1 MSTDQELAERL
12 YPQLAKATGA
22 PPAQRVTREAE
33 TRQTTAKQDVV
44 DVGPEAADIEAGR
57 KAYDQLERPAMKQ
70 YWRVLEL
77 AGLPAG
83 MSTQLHD
90 SAWVFGLGRSVAEE
104 LLAKQAAEHEREF
117 AELESQYNAR
127 KAEMRPEGAA
137 DDD

>member
-12 YPQLAKATGA
+12 YPRLAKATGA
-22 PPAQRVTREAE
+22 PPAQRVTPDAE
-33 TRQTTAKQDVV
+33 PRQTTAKQDVV

-57 KAYDQLERPAMKQ
+57 TAYDQLERPAMQQ

-104 LLAKQAAEHEREF
+104 LLEKQAAEHEREF
-117 AELESQYNAR
+117 SELESQYNAR
-127 KAEMRPEGAA
+127 KAVMRPEEAA